1 MIRKRTLA
9 KYLDAVNFT
18 AGNPDADPNQ
28 AFMDDVF
35 FIDRKATENKVLVE
49 FELAVAFDVQGV
61 QLPRRQII
69 QNVCPWKYKGPECGY
84 VPGGMYNSSDQ
95 PVSQADQD
103 VCGKRLNSCKLRFGT
118 YAELPYGGFPAAGL
132 TK

>member
-1 MIRKRTLA
+1 MVSFYQVTLITIFL
-9 KYLDAVNFT
+9 KKSTIHKTTF
-18 AGNPDADPNQ
+18 PS
-28 AFMDDVF
+28 
-35 FIDRKATENKVLVE
+35 DRKATENKILVE

-84 VPGGMYNSSDQ
+84 VPGGIYNSSDQ

-103 VCGKRLNSCKLRFGT
+103 VCGKRVNSCKLRFGT
-118 YAELPYGGFPAAGL
+118 YAELPYGGFPAAGM